1 VRTLFVG
8 WTARGAGLALGAG
21 LVWLVAT
28 LLASSIEVLA
38 LAFIAVL
45 LAGAL
50 EPFVGWV
57 RARYPVPRAPVILL
71 VYLAF
76 FAVVILFAVLVLPSA
91 AAEAEAVLKRIP
103 AFLDQVEEWAATLRP
118 EALERTV
125 QALVTAAREF
135 LQLDTPD
142 PDEVVQ
148 VGLSVAEA
156 VAAFGAVL
164 ALVFFWLIG
173 HARLQR
179 YVLAF
184 VPIDR
189 RGGARQAWN
198 DVEGRMGRWL
208 RGQLVLMA
216 VVGFLCG
223 AAYFVLG
230 VPSALLLGV
239 IAGLCEAIP
248 MVGPVLG
255 AIPALLFAATVSPE
269 TVVWV
274 LGVTVVIQ
282 VLENN
287 VLVPV
292 VMRNSIGLSPLIV
305 TLSLLVG
312 ASAGGILGALVAVPL
327 VAGVE
332 VVLGRLQDR
341 EVPVAQ
347 DAGAVETPDED
358 DAEALQRT
366 LPDARGSADAQP

>member
-1 VRTLFVG
+1 
-8 WTARGAGLALGAG
+8 
-21 LVWLVAT
+21 
-28 LLASSIEVLA
+28 
-38 LAFIAVL
+38 
-45 LAGAL
+45 
-50 EPFVGWV
+50 
-57 RARYPVPRAPVILL
+57 
-71 VYLAF
+71 
-76 FAVVILFAVLVLPSA
+76 
-91 AAEAEAVLKRIP
+91 
-103 AFLDQVEEWAATLRP
+103 
-118 EALERTV
+118 
-125 QALVTAAREF
+125 
-135 LQLDTPD
+135 
-142 PDEVVQ
+142 
-148 VGLSVAEA
+148 
-156 VAAFGAVL
+156 VL